1 MANGSNCTIN
11 SDLDICAGDPF
22 EEIEDYKTTEEV
34 QTVNDFMQLQNRWL
48 DIKNHQ

>member
-1 MANGSNCTIN
+1 MKWQTDLRVKL

-34 QTVNDFMQLQNRWL
+34 QTLKDFMQLQNR
-48 DIKNHQ
+48 